1 MSGLAGTRP
10 DCCEPGGWRVPGGSP
25 GDLAGRET
33 GSVLDEGRRQGC
45 STHSCRI
52 VGVINVHNYLPAHIV
67 IELCLDLPD
76 EREER
81 TMIVNSSGQI
91 MVKTVH
97 DHERGP
103 EIGLA

>member
-1 MSGLAGTRP
+1 MRRIAGR
-10 DCCEPGGWRVPGGSP
+10 GGSHLASVPDSP
-25 GDLAGRET
+25 GYKVSLF
-33 GSVLDEGRRQGC
+33 
-45 STHSCRI
+45 CRI
-52 VGVINVHNYLPAHIV
+52 VGAINVHNYSPAHIV
-67 IELCLDLPD
+67 IELGLDLPD